1 MCTIKMISMPIFGE
15 SAVPTFVYTHVPD
28 PGPYVKNIT
37 AFNLFSFKAV
47 GV

>member
-1 MCTIKMISMPIFGE
+1 MCTIKMISMLVFGD
-15 SAVPTFVYTHVPD
+15 SGVPTFVYTHVTD

-37 AFNLFSFKAV
+37 AFNLFFFKAI